1 MRKEE
6 NCIVFI
12 FAVIILGFFIGDLL
26 APEKSFSSFENRKL
40 ATRPDFSIK
49 AVADGSYMQDYEA
62 YVSDQFIGR
71 NQFIGIKT
79 MTDVVLGQKE
89 VNGIYL
95 ASDGSLIEKHT
106 KEFTEENIRKT
117 TEKLKILQS
126 MLHGRCGHFQVLLVP
141 TADNVYAG
149 KLPPYAEVFDEASLW
164 ESICF
169 SCRNT
174 KNGWDGQQAELA
186 EAAFVDVFTVLR
198 QHADEYIYYKTDHH
212 WTTMGAYYAYTE
224 WAKNRGVQPVDY
236 RKKTVS
242 VEFFGTLHSAT
253 NLPFLSPD
261 TIEAYDYKGFRE
273 VFYDFDPMPE
283 TSLYAEKYLKTKNQ
297 YGYFLND
304 NHAFVEIRAT
314 DGAGGSKKGISL
326 FVIKDSFANC
336 MIPLL
341 SEHYDTIYV
350 LDLRYY
356 KGKISS
362 LIDTYVTDDTD
373 VLILYN
379 MAHFVEEFRFY

>member
-1 MRKEE
+1 
-6 NCIVFI
+6 
-12 FAVIILGFFIGDLL
+12 
-26 APEKSFSSFENRKL
+26 
-40 ATRPDFSIK
+40 
-49 AVADGSYMQDYEA
+49 
-62 YVSDQFIGR
+62 
-71 NQFIGIKT
+71 
-79 MTDVVLGQKE
+79 
-89 VNGIYL
+89 
-95 ASDGSLIEKHT
+95 
-106 KEFTEENIRKT
+106 
-117 TEKLKILQS
+117 
-126 MLHGRCGHFQVLLVP
+126 
-141 TADNVYAG
+141 
-149 KLPPYAEVFDEASLW
+149 
-164 ESICF
+164 
-169 SCRNT
+169 
-174 KNGWDGQQAELA
+174 
-186 EAAFVDVFTVLR
+186 
-198 QHADEYIYYKTDHH
+198 
-212 WTTMGAYYAYTE
+212 
-224 WAKNRGVQPVDY
+224 
-236 RKKTVS
+236 
-242 VEFFGTLHSAT
+242 
-253 NLPFLSPD
+253 
-261 TIEAYDYKGFRE
+261 
-273 VFYDFDPMPE
+273 MPE